1 MQLHC
6 IALSSHD
13 NTVQKLNNKEGSKAM
28 RHFTKPC
35 INLSEYS
42 TLSMGYSAKSWKSNK
57 TKWNKLLPQHTANT
71 NNRKLI
77 STHAVCKGTRT
88 AIKSKN
94 DHAYK
99 IA

>member
-1 MQLHC
+1 MGVGLTEEHSAVPSYMMLWVAGYPRVVQYSDKCMHC

-13 NTVQKLNNKEGSKAM
+13 NTVQKLNNKEGSETI

-57 TKWNKLLPQHTANT
+57 TK
-71 NNRKLI
+71 
-77 STHAVCKGTRT
+77 
-88 AIKSKN
+88 
-94 DHAYK
+94 
-99 IA
+99 